1 MTERFAAWPDEIRFS
16 TAEIEVL
23 VGALE
28 VAVEQTT
35 DDAALRT
42 LRRAQ
47 VVIWRKLWP
56 ELADQY
62 ERPEN
67 EEDEYSVKMPT
78 DTLLVREVAERL
90 GLDRVAVY
98 HLLATGVLY
107 GRPDPKGDMRVS
119 KRSVEEYEAS
129 RSASA

>member
-1 MTERFAAWPDEIRFS
+1 MTDRFAAWPDEIRFT

-23 VGALE
+23 VEALE
-28 VAVEQTT
+28 LAVEQAT
-35 DDAALRT
+35 DDANIRT

-67 EEDEYSVKMPT
+67 EEGE
-78 DTLLVREVAERL
+78 
-90 GLDRVAVY
+90 
-98 HLLATGVLY
+98 
-107 GRPDPKGDMRVS
+107 
-119 KRSVEEYEAS
+119 
-129 RSASA
+129 

>member
-23 VGALE
+23 VEALE
-28 VAVEQTT
+28 LAVEQTT
-35 DDAALRT
+35 DDVTLRT

-62 ERPEN
+62 ESPKN
-67 EEDEYSVKMPT
+67 EEDE
-78 DTLLVREVAERL
+78 
-90 GLDRVAVY
+90 
-98 HLLATGVLY
+98 
-107 GRPDPKGDMRVS
+107 
-119 KRSVEEYEAS
+119 
-129 RSASA
+129 

>member
-1 MTERFAAWPDEIRFS
+1 MTDRFAAWPDEIRFT

-23 VGALE
+23 VEALE
-28 VAVEQTT
+28 LAVEQTT
-35 DDAALRT
+35 DDVTLRT

-67 EEDEYSVKMPT
+67 EEGE
-78 DTLLVREVAERL
+78 
-90 GLDRVAVY
+90 
-98 HLLATGVLY
+98 
-107 GRPDPKGDMRVS
+107 
-119 KRSVEEYEAS
+119 
-129 RSASA
+129 

>member
-1 MTERFAAWPDEIRFS
+1 MTDRFAAWPDEIRFS

-23 VGALE
+23 VEALE
-28 VAVEQTT
+28 LAVEQTT
-35 DDAALRT
+35 DDVTLRT

-67 EEDEYSVKMPT
+67 EEGE
-78 DTLLVREVAERL
+78 
-90 GLDRVAVY
+90 
-98 HLLATGVLY
+98 
-107 GRPDPKGDMRVS
+107 
-119 KRSVEEYEAS
+119 
-129 RSASA
+129 

>member
-16 TAEIEVL
+16 TTEIEVL

-67 EEDEYSVKMPT
+67 EEGE
-78 DTLLVREVAERL
+78 
-90 GLDRVAVY
+90 
-98 HLLATGVLY
+98 
-107 GRPDPKGDMRVS
+107 
-119 KRSVEEYEAS
+119 
-129 RSASA
+129 